1 MHVEHVDQSTPPPST
16 NLLPLGGVLV
26 KAGVGR
32 VSLAEVA
39 LTALG
44 VLRDDP
50 VLVDGVRVRLGEDG
64 PGANPAAGAA
74 RLDRLGVS
82 GLPVDGELEV
92 LPHLVEER
100 LLVTTCC
107 SSECS
112 LIVIGK
118 LTFSSTRSFRLFQ
131 ENSKTAI
138 MMDMNI
144 PPTRTMKTPP
154 RLARLS

>member
-1 MHVEHVDQSTPPPST
+1 MWTSQSQPPPST

-44 VLRDDP
+44 VLSDDP
-50 VLVDGVRVRLGEDG
+50 VLVDGVRVGLGEDG

-82 GLPVDGELEV
+82 SLPVDGELEV

-107 SSECS
+107 SED
-112 LIVIGK
+112 
-118 LTFSSTRSFRLFQ
+118 Q
-131 ENSKTAI
+131 
-138 MMDMNI
+138 
-144 PPTRTMKTPP
+144 
-154 RLARLS
+154 